1 MKNKFFWLI
10 SNNALGLRVA
20 TKIMKISQSLAI
32 SQKVDI
38 VCGRSVKYDFSS
50 SSLTTM
56 TTKNFNDIDQ
66 TIDTIPT
73 TSSTPRS
80 KFKNF
85 LKAMGVTVL
94 GVLGAS
100 NAEAQY
106 LEFGSIPNQ
115 NKTTATLNAH
125 DKEEARFNYIAPYQQ
140 HFQIIKVNTPN
151 PADWRDD
158 HEVVFET
165 TNNQI
170 IENEIGEAE
179 IRSTIDI
186 NGNEARQWIFDNLQ
200 PGVYVIKATIWAK
213 EQGGILNER
222 YPHFYIE
229 VDANGNQTIFD
240 GEQTDENPIGYYW
253 DNKIFGNDIS
263 LNTVEHS
270 NGLVNI
276 SAYVP
281 PIVDP
286 VSGEVGTNMNPFG
299 QQGDYIK
306 VNWEDGSST
315 LVEKEN
321 LIYNTANNTVDFEVV
336 DKNMK
341 VISLESQHAVV
352 GVFPVQD
359 NYMGIEDMTQDKFMM
374 VNPVRSGHDIVF
386 KTSVPME
393 IALYDMTGKLV
404 LQDTISPSDSTISQQ
419 LNSGIYLVHAIN
431 PNDPKAKPVK
441 TKLIVQ

>member
-1 MKNKFFWLI
+1 MDK
-10 SNNALGLRVA
+10 
-20 TKIMKISQSLAI
+20 
-32 SQKVDI
+32 
-38 VCGRSVKYDFSS
+38 
-50 SSLTTM
+50 
-56 TTKNFNDIDQ
+56 TTKTPINQ
-66 TIDTIPT
+66 SSETAK

-80 KFKNF
+80 KFANF
-85 LKAMGVTVL
+85 AKAVGITVL
-94 GVLGAS
+94 GVLGAN
-100 NAEAQY
+100 NADAQY
-106 LEFGSIPNQ
+106 LEFGSIPDQ

-179 IRSTIDI
+179 IRSTTDI
-186 NGNEARQWIFDNLQ
+186 NGNEARQWIFDNLA
-200 PGVYVIKATIWAK
+200 PGVYVIKAVIWADDNK
-213 EQGGILNER
+213 R
-222 YPHFYIE
+222 DPHFYIE
-229 VDANGNQTIFD
+229 VDANGNQKIFD
-240 GEQTDENPIGYYW
+240 GEPIDTNPIAYYW

-270 NGLVNI
+270 NGVVNI

-286 VSGEVGTNMNPFG
+286 VSGELGISNNPLG
-299 QQGDYIK
+299 QPGDYIK

-315 LVEKEN
+315 TVEKQD
-321 LIYNTANNTVDFEVV
+321 LVYNTANNTVDFEIA

-352 GVFPVQD
+352 GEVSVQD
-359 NYMGIEDMTQDKFMM
+359 NYMSIEDMTQDKFMM
-374 VNPVRSGHDIVF
+374 VNPVRAGHDIVF
-386 KTSVPME
+386 KTSTAME
-393 IALYDMTGKLV
+393 ISIFDMTGRPV
-404 LQDTISPSDSTISQQ
+404 LRETISPSNNTIKH
-419 LNSGIYLVHAIN
+419 NLVPGVYPVIVTN
-431 PNDPKAKPVK
+431 PNDHKAKPIK